1 SYSIPILTF
10 VIKFTD
16 LLLTPYKYR
25 CVTNKSYTSHNYLKE
40 NKIKSKMEGK
50 SMLKLSHVLAFLLLA
65 SLFQSLI
72 ARDLGD
78 DIEVL
83 QLLNDGEFVLCPGK
97 QSWPE
102 LVGKPAEY
110 AKKIIEKEN
119 PIAHI
124 SVLFPGMLRP
134 ANYVCGRVFLVVDWE
149 AIVKITPI
157 MG

>member
-1 SYSIPILTF
+1 
-10 VIKFTD
+10 
-16 LLLTPYKYR
+16 
-25 CVTNKSYTSHNYLKE
+25 
-40 NKIKSKMEGK
+40 MEGK
-50 SMLKLSHVLAFLLLA
+50 SMLKLSQVLAFLLLA
-65 SLFQSLI
+65 SLFQSLM
-72 ARDLGD
+72 ARDLSDG
-78 DIEVL
+78 IEVL
-83 QLLNDGEFVLCPGK
+83 QILENEIQDVLCPGK

-119 PIAHI
+119 PIAHDI

-134 ANYVCGRVFLVVDWE
+134 SNYVCGRVFLVVDWE